1 MRQAEQGAR
10 TACVGAVQE
19 AAARLIPNR
28 LTLVR
33 LFRFGISGVTA
44 TCVHVAIAT
53 ALVVGFSASPV
64 LANGIAFVCATVF
77 SYLMN
82 ALWRF
87 SARPGRDNFLRFLCV
102 AMFGLMLTLTISWA
116 AQRLGGNYWVGLA
129 WILLIVP
136 PITFVL
142 HRAWTFK

>member
-1 MRQAEQGAR
+1 MRQAEQGAK

-19 AAARLIPNR
+19 TVVRLIPNR

-44 TCVHVAIAT
+44 TCVHVVIAT
-53 ALVVGFSASPV
+53 SLVVGLSASPV
-64 LANGIAFVCATVF
+64 LANGVAFVCATVF

-82 ALWRF
+82 ALWSF
-87 SARPGRDNFLRFLCV
+87 SARPGRDNFLRFLCAAV
-102 AMFGLMLTLTISWA
+102 FGLMLTLTISWV
-116 AQRLGGNYWVGLA
+116 AQQLGADYWVGLV

-142 HRAWTFK
+142 HRSWTFK